1 VATGNGKKRKRRSE
15 AGPGGKSGPK
25 EGEENMNLCQM
36 SAQQLEQY
44 ETYCRTQENLQAV
57 VEIADHRKYY
67 GQRVEVI
74 KGRKV
79 PVGTVGKVF
88 FVKRVNYGRDQW
100 TGWAT
105 RIGFQTNAGETYFTN
120 ASNLRIA
127 E

>member
-1 VATGNGKKRKRRSE
+1 
-15 AGPGGKSGPK
+15 
-25 EGEENMNLCQM
+25 MNLSQM
-36 SAQQLEQY
+36 SAQQLDQY
-44 ETYCRTQENLQAV
+44 EAYCRAQENLQEV
-57 VEIADHRKYY
+57 VEVADYRKYY

-79 PVGTVGKVF
+79 PVGTAGKVF

-105 RIGFQTNAGETYFTN
+105 RIGLETDAGQTYFTS